1 MKNKLQPTR
10 TSFSRNFQCKKA
22 PHWLSKFFSFWY
34 WKSGGPVKKTTLYI
48 VYYIVYSSKHLHKK
62 MYTRWQPG
70 TFKIKVVKD
79 WSLSTSPCNIFWIIG
94 DTYLERKK
102 GHGQSLVHYFLHLS
116 CQQTGSWQWEYFIF
130 NKNSFP
136 SKAHLKTNSSAFMF
150 QHLFLNITHM
160 TVPIYYIVDS

>member
-79 WSLSTSPCNIFWIIG
+79 WSLSTSPCNIFLNNW
-94 DTYLERKK
+94 R
-102 GHGQSLVHYFLHLS
+102 
-116 CQQTGSWQWEYFIF
+116 
-130 NKNSFP
+130 
-136 SKAHLKTNSSAFMF
+136 
-150 QHLFLNITHM
+150 HLFKKEERTWSKFGSLFSPFVLPTDRKL
-160 TVPIYYIVDS
+160 TVRIFHFQQKFFPVKSPLEDKLQRIHVSTFIP